1 MEMMQNLAVTFNGFP
16 IKLALCFFGEEA
28 FIMNRHRIR
37 QTERQIGSQTDK

>member
-16 IKLALCFFGEEA
+16 IKLALFFLWGEA

-37 QTERQIGSQTDK
+37 QTERQIGSQTDE